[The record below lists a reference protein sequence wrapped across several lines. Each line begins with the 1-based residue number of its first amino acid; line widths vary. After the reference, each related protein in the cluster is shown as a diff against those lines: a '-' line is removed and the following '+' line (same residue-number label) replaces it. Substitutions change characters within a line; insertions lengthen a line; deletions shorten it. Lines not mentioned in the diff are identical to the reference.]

1 MKSPSQPDPLIG
13 QVIDDRQRYRLEKHL
28 EAGGMGNVF
37 LAMDT
42 LLGQQ
47 VALKLLKDTLVT
59 SEEMKKRFEREVAVC
74 VALKSEHIIQITD
87 YGVTPEGY
95 PFYVMEYLQGQSLKQ
110 LLKQE
115 HQISVEKTVSIITQ
129 VCDGLRPAHQG
140 VTLWKKGATTSVHI
154 KVVHRN
160 LKPNNILLVPTTF
173 GELVKILDFGIA
185 KIRQDSAELTQ
196 LTQTFRGTHRYA
208 APEQLQL
215 STDLDGRADIYSLGV
230 IIYEMLSA
238 TDPFGLTLK
247 TNTVSEMSWALAHT
261 TKTPVPLRSHSS
273 LSELS
278 PQLEAVVMKC
288 LEKLPSD
295 RFATVDELKQA
306 LEAAIVVKPESPFR
320 LLIPPNKNLA
330 SRTSQDNDIL
340 QPVVPTQPGII
351 TPKSPPISFS
361 SSSVEEVPDATIAQS
376 HPSVEE
382 VPDATIVQSHPS
394 VEEVPDATVAQSH
407 PSVEEVP
414 DANGTI
420 VQSTP
425 SMRVPPEATIVQSTP
440 SMRVPPEATIVQSTP
455 SMRVPPEATIAQS
468 TPSRQT
474 FRSRSI
480 LTQTILIFG
489 ISIAVALVIFS
500 GIYAYRKFQHR
511 QQNSYGEVGSSKKFS
526 A

>member
-13 QVIDDRQRYRLEKHL
+13 QVIDDRQRYRLDKHL

-95 PFYVMEYLQGQSLKQ
+95 PFYVMEYLQGESLKQ

-129 VCDGLRPAHQG
+129 VCDGLRLAHEG

-230 IIYEMLSA
+230 ILYEMLSG

-261 TKTPVPLRSHSS
+261 TKTPVPLRWRESARQGRSHSS

-306 LEAAIVVKPESPFR
+306 LEAAIVVKPESTFR

-340 QPVVPTQPGII
+340 QPVVSTQPGII
-351 TPKSPPISFS
+351 TPKSAASSF
-361 SSSVEEVPDATIAQS
+361 SSSVEEVPDATLVQT
-376 HPSVEE
+376 HPCVEE
-382 VPDATIVQSHPS
+382 VPDATL
-394 VEEVPDATVAQSH
+394 
-407 PSVEEVP
+407 
-414 DANGTI
+414 

-425 SMRVPPEATIVQSTP
+425 SIKVL
-440 SMRVPPEATIVQSTP
+440 
-455 SMRVPPEATIAQS
+455 PEATIAQS
-468 TPSRQT
+468 TPSRQVSRT
-474 FRSRSI
+474 RSI
-480 LTQTILIFG
+480 LIQIILIFG
-489 ISIAVALVIFS
+489 VGIAVGLVVFG
-500 GIYAYRKFQHR
+500 GISAYRKFQHH
-511 QQNSYGEVGSSKKFS
+511 QQHSYGRVGSRKNFS

>member
-95 PFYVMEYLQGQSLKQ
+95 PFYVMEYLQGESLKQ

-129 VCDGLRPAHQG
+129 VCDGLRLAHEG

-230 IIYEMLSA
+230 ILYEMLSG

-261 TKTPVPLRSHSS
+261 TKTPVPLQSHSS

-306 LEAAIVVKPESPFR
+306 LEAAIVVKPESTFR

-340 QPVVPTQPGII
+340 QPVVSTQPGII
-351 TPKSPPISFS
+351 TPKSAASSF
-361 SSSVEEVPDATIAQS
+361 SSSVEEVPDATLVQT
-376 HPSVEE
+376 HPCVEE
-382 VPDATIVQSHPS
+382 VPDATIVQSHPC
-394 VEEVPDATVAQSH
+394 VEEVPDATLVQTH
-407 PSVEEVP
+407 PCVEEVP
-414 DANGTI
+414 DATLVQTHPCVEEVPDATL

-425 SMRVPPEATIVQSTP
+425 SIKVL
-440 SMRVPPEATIVQSTP
+440 
-455 SMRVPPEATIAQS
+455 PEATIAQS
-468 TPSRQT
+468 TPSRQVSRT
-474 FRSRSI
+474 RSI
-480 LTQTILIFG
+480 LIQIILIFG
-489 ISIAVALVIFS
+489 VGIAVGLVVFG
-500 GIYAYRKFQHR
+500 GISAYRKFQHH
-511 QQNSYGEVGSSKKFS
+511 QQHSYGRVGSRKNFS